1 MIVLKKALTFLWL
14 LVASAAF
21 AQPFPTKPVRLIV
34 PYATGGEIDAVA
46 RYLARKLEEK
56 WKQPVIVDNRPG
68 GGSVIGTDAAAK
80 AEPDG
85 HTLLIASFGFVT
97 NQILMRNL
105 PYDPAALAPLI
116 RLAMAPNILYVTPGV
131 PGTTAKEVAEYAR
144 AKPGQLSFASTGNGS
159 SPHIVA
165 EMFAA
170 MTGSTITHVPYKGT
184 APAVTD
190 LLGGHVQAIFGTMS
204 LMPHTKDGKLRAL
217 TVANQTR
224 LIGAP
229 QVLTTAES
237 GLPGLLSAAWY
248 GLFVPAK
255 GDPALRQKIYA
266 DLREV
271 ADQEETRQRL
281 IQIGL
286 EPATLD
292 SNQFGAFLKAEHE
305 KWGAIIRQRN
315 IRLD

>member
-1 MIVLKKALTFLWL
+1 MTLLKKALTL
-14 LVASAAF
+14 LCLLAAGAAI
-21 AQPFPTKPVRLIV
+21 AQTYPTKPVRLV
-34 PYATGGEIDAVA
+34 LPYATGGEIDAVA
-46 RYLARKLEEK
+46 RDLARKLEDK

-68 GGSVIGTDAAAK
+68 AGSVIGTDAVAK
-80 AEPDG
+80 ADPDG
-85 HTLLIASFGFVT
+85 HTLLLASFGFVT
-97 NQILMRNL
+97 NQILMRSL
-105 PYDPAALAPLI
+105 PYDPASLAPLI
-116 RLAMAPNILYVTPGV
+116 RLAMAPNILYVTSSV
-131 PGTTAKEVAEYAR
+131 PGSTAKEVAEYAR
-144 AKPGQLSFASTGNGS
+144 SKPGQLSFASTGNGS

-165 EMFAA
+165 EMFAVMA
-170 MTGSTITHVPYKGT
+170 GATITYVPYKGT

-190 LLGGHVQAIFGTMS
+190 LLGRHVQAIFGTMS

-229 QVLTTAES
+229 YVPTTAES

-248 GLFVPAK
+248 GLFLPAK
-255 GDPALRQKIYA
+255 VDPALRQKIYA

-271 ADQEETRQRL
+271 AEQEETRQRL

-292 SNQFGAFLKAEHE
+292 SNQFGAFLKAEHS
-305 KWGAIIRQRN
+305 KWGDVIRQRN